1 MRNTATRIGLGLAGG
16 LLAGCALLAP
26 LPKSVGLTE
35 RLSAFPTRDLPLDGP
50 VTVYWNDRQ
59 IPFVEA
65 ESDGDA
71 AFALG
76 LVHAHLRLGQMTM
89 VRLIA
94 YGRLSEAV
102 GPLAVDIDKG
112 LRILSFSRAAAD
124 SERAMNPATR
134 RWTQRFVD
142 GVNLYQD
149 RMGKPPHEFRVLG
162 LEREPWTVADVLTVG
177 RLVGTDVN
185 WLVWT
190 DLLPLRKRADWPEI
204 WARLLEKGRASP
216 PSFDGAGDTA
226 DLRRILAGVG
236 RSGSNS
242 FALAPGR
249 TDTGGAILAND
260 PHLGILVPNVW
271 LIAGVKSPS
280 YHAVGLMGPGLPIFA
295 IGRNPR
301 IAWGGTNMR
310 AASSDLYDAS
320 AVPESEIAVRK
331 ERIAVRWWFDDEA
344 TVRETAW
351 GPIVSDAPMLA
362 DSGLPPVAL
371 KWTGHAASDEI
382 GAMLAAS
389 RARDFGEFR
398 SAFAQFAVPGQNMLY
413 ADVDGNIGQVMA
425 ARLPGR
431 DGAPPD
437 IVLDAALHDAA
448 WGAMRTPVDLPFA
461 YNPEAGYLASAN
473 NRPTAAGQPVG
484 FFFSADDRARRLAA
498 VIEAET
504 PVGLGT
510 VAALQRDTHM
520 ASAIA
525 LRDLFV
531 ARLDAAGL
539 GAPADPAAAGALRRM
554 RDWDGHYRR
563 ESVGAAA
570 YEQFRYGFL
579 SRFHALAFGEADAP
593 AFAASGRVA
602 ALLGEHIEAAAEEAV
617 RGALEAGLEAA
628 AAGLDAFGNW
638 GAMHR
643 LRLAHP
649 LAAAPVI
656 GDRYR
661 FAEHGVGGSS
671 ETLMKTA
678 HEASAGRHTVNYG
691 ANARHISDMTDPDA
705 NWFVL
710 LGGQDG
716 WLGSSTLLDQ
726 WPLWRDGDYVRMP
739 LTLEAV
745 RESFPHRL
753 SLEK

>member
-1 MRNTATRIGLGLAGG
+1 MRNPATWIGLGLAGG

-50 VTVYWNDRQ
+50 VTVYWNDRH

-76 LVHAHLRLGQMTM
+76 LVHAHLRLGQMSM
-89 VRLIA
+89 ARLIA

-112 LRILSFSRAAAD
+112 VRVLSFSRAAAA
-124 SERAMNPATR
+124 SERAMTPEAR

-142 GVNLYQD
+142 GVNRYQD
-149 RMGKPPHEFRVLG
+149 GMREPPHEFRVLG
-162 LEREPWTVADVLTVG
+162 LDREPWTVADVLTVG

-190 DLLPLRKRADWPEI
+190 DLLPLRERADWPEI

-216 PSFDGAGDTA
+216 TSFDGDMQTAG
-226 DLRRILAGVG
+226 LRGILAGAG

-242 FALAPGR
+242 FALAPRR

-260 PHLGILVPNVW
+260 PHLGIMVPNVW

-320 AVPESEIAVRK
+320 AVPESEIAVRT
-331 ERIAVRWWFDDEA
+331 ERIAVRWWFDEEA

-371 KWTGHAASDEI
+371 KWSGHAASDEI

-413 ADVDGNIGQVMA
+413 ADADGNIGQVMA
-425 ARLPGR
+425 ARLPNR
-431 DGAPPD
+431 DGPPPD
-437 IVLDAALHDAA
+437 IVLDAASHDAA
-448 WGAMRTPVDLPFA
+448 WGAMRTPLDLPFA

-484 FFFSADDRARRLAA
+484 FFFSGDDRARRLAA

-504 PVGLGT
+504 PLGFEA
-510 VAALQRDTHM
+510 VAALQRDTYM
-520 ASAIA
+520 ASAAA

-554 RDWDGHYRR
+554 REWDGHYRR

-579 SRFHALAFGEADAP
+579 SRFYTLAFGEADAA
-593 AFAASGRVA
+593 AFAASGRLG
-602 ALLGEHIEAAAEEAV
+602 ALLGDQIEAAADDAV

-628 AAGLDAFGNW
+628 AAGLGAFENW

-643 LRLAHP
+643 LQLSHP

-691 ANARHISDMTDPDA
+691 ANARHISDMTDADA

-716 WLGSSTLLDQ
+716 WLGSSTLIDQ
-726 WPLWRDGDYVRMP
+726 WPLWRDGDYVRVP

-753 SLEK
+753 TLEK

>member
-1 MRNTATRIGLGLAGG
+1 MRNAATWIGLGLAGG

-26 LPKSVGLTE
+26 LPKTVGLAE

-50 VTVYWNDRQ
+50 VTVHWSDRQ

-65 ESDGDA
+65 ASDDDA
-71 AFALG
+71 AFVLG

-89 VRLIA
+89 ARLIA
-94 YGRLSEAV
+94 RGRLSEAV
-102 GPLAVDIDKG
+102 GPLAVDIDRG
-112 LRILSFSRAAAD
+112 LRILSFSRAAAA
-124 SERAMNPATR
+124 SERAMTPE
-134 RWTQRFVD
+134 TQRWVRRFVE
-142 GVNLYQD
+142 GVNVYQE
-149 RMGKPPHEFRVLG
+149 RMREPPHEFRVLG
-162 LEREPWTVADVLTVG
+162 LSREPWSVADVLTVG

-190 DLLPLRKRADWPEI
+190 DLLPLRQRADWPEI
-204 WARLLEKGRASP
+204 WARLLEKAHASP
-216 PSFDGAGDTA
+216 PSFDGGLETA

-236 RSGSNS
+236 RTGSNS

-260 PHLGILVPNVW
+260 PHLGLLVPNVW

-280 YHAVGLMGPGLPIFA
+280 FHAVGLMGPGLPIFA

-310 AASSDLYDAS
+310 AASSDLYDVS
-320 AVPESEIAVRK
+320 ALPDSEIAVRK
-331 ERIAVRWWFDDEA
+331 ERIAVRWWFDEEA
-344 TVRETAW
+344 TVRDTAW

-371 KWTGHAASDEI
+371 KWSGHAASDEI

-398 SAFAQFAVPGQNMLY
+398 DAFARFAVPGQNMLY

-425 ARLPGR
+425 ARLPARSGP
-431 DGAPPD
+431 PPD
-437 IVLDAALHDAA
+437 VVLDLSLHDAA
-448 WGAMRTPVDLPFA
+448 WSAMRTPGDLPFG
-461 YNPEAGYLASAN
+461 YNPEAGYLVSAN
-473 NRPTAAGQPVG
+473 NRPASAGDPVG
-484 FFFSADDRARRLAA
+484 FFFSSGDRARRLAA

-504 PVGLGT
+504 PVGFET

-520 ASAIA
+520 ASAVA

-539 GAPADPAAAGALRRM
+539 GAPSDPAAEALRRM
-554 RDWDGHYRR
+554 REWDGHYRR
-563 ESVGAAA
+563 ESVGAVA
-570 YEQFRYGFL
+570 YEQFRHGFL
-579 SRFHALAFGEADAP
+579 SRFYVLAFGEADAP
-593 AFAASGRVA
+593 AFAASGRVGG
-602 ALLGEHIEAAAEEAV
+602 LLAEHIEAADETAV
-617 RGALEAGLEAA
+617 RGALAAGLEAA
-628 AAGLDAFGNW
+628 AAGLGEFADW

-671 ETLMKTA
+671 DTLMKTA
-678 HEASAGRHTVNYG
+678 HGPVAGRHDVAYG
-691 ANARHISDMTDPDA
+691 SNARHISDMTDPDA

-716 WLGSSTLLDQ
+716 WLGSRTLLDQ
-726 WPLWRDGDYVRMP
+726 WPLWRDGGYVRVP

-753 SLEK
+753 TLEN